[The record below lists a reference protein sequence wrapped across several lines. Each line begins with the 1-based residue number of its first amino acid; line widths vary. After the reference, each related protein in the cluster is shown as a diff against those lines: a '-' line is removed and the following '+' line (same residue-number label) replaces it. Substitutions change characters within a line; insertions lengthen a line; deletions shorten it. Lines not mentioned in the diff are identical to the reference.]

1 MCGRYTLKTR
11 RRIKVNSDLPFEPR
25 YNIAP
30 GQNVL
35 VLADFGNGLE
45 LKYVVW
51 GLVPSWSGDGKGFI
65 NARAETVAE
74 KPSFEASFR
83 SRRCLIP
90 ADGFFEWKR
99 SGRAKQPFYFEL
111 TNSDPFAF
119 AGIWDTYG
127 YGEAAITSCAIIT
140 TTANELVSELH
151 DRMPVILTID
161 SYDAWLDDK
170 SSPGLLKTLLQPF
183 PAERMTSHSV
193 GSGVNYP
200 EREGAE
206 LIKHVDVEVGTTP
219 SLF

>member
-1 MCGRYTLKTR
+1 MD
-11 RRIKVNSDLPFEPR
+11 SDLPFEPR

-30 GQNVL
+30 GQNV
-35 VLADFGNGLE
+35 VVVGDFGNGLE
-45 LKYVVW
+45 MKNVIW

-74 KPSFEASFR
+74 KPSFDASFR

-99 SGRAKQPFYFEL
+99 SGRAKQPFYFEFEE
-111 TNSDPFAF
+111 PFAF

-127 YGEAAITSCAIIT
+127 QGEAAITSCAIIT
-140 TTANELVSELH
+140 TTANELVAELH
-151 DRMPVILTID
+151 DRMPVILTPE
-161 SYDAWLDDK
+161 SYDLWLDAE
-170 SSPGLLKTLLQPF
+170 SSTSVLKNLLRPF

-200 EREGAE
+200 DKEGAE
-206 LIKHVDVEVGTTP
+206 LIRHVDVEVGMTP